1 MVCRKTKG
9 IVSAVKRTAVFFNKP
24 GVLLVL
30 AGLLLPSGSRAMD
43 WPTEEGVMVNNFG
56 WNREARPVLGTIFES
71 QGPVRAAEDADI
83 LFVHDM
89 EDSASVLPSPLGTWV
104 ALDHGDGL
112 ISIYSRLD
120 ETEAIPVLENVSR
133 GRLIA
138 QAGKSGMAGES
149 GFYFTFYDRKERRWI
164 NPAMI
169 IAPPEDTV
177 PPRILSVELRNRDGQ
192 IINPAQARSLRQGR
206 YTVLVNAV
214 DSSGF
219 AQGSAP
225 GTARE
230 ATQGEGRPATLAP
243 YRILCSVN
251 GMETGALSFETFS
264 VRDGVLMAYRNGLV
278 PVSQVYTPAP
288 AYEIG
293 ELSLTRGQAEIEII
307 AQDINGNIRNVVF
320 RLQVE

>member
-1 MVCRKTKG
+1 MLCRKTKNT
-9 IVSAVKRTAVFFNKP
+9 VRAVKAAAFNKP
-24 GVLLVL
+24 VMLLVL

-43 WPTEEGVMVNNFG
+43 WPAEEGVMVNNFG
-56 WNREARPVLGTIFES
+56 WNRDAKPVLGTIFETE
-71 QGPVRAAEDADI
+71 GPVRAVEDADI
-83 LFVHDM
+83 LFIHDS
-89 EDSASVLPSPLGTWV
+89 EDSASVLPSPLGTWA

-120 ETEAIPVLENVSR
+120 ETEALPVLENVSR

-138 QAGKSGMAGES
+138 RAGKSGMTAES
-149 GFYFTFYDRKERRWI
+149 GFYFAFYDRKERRWI

-169 IAPPEDTV
+169 IAPPADTV
-177 PPRILSVELRNRDGQ
+177 LPQILSVELRNGEGQ
-192 IINPAQARSLRQGR
+192 TINPAQTRSLRQGR

-214 DSSGF
+214 DSL
-219 AQGSAP
+219 
-225 GTARE
+225 R
-230 ATQGEGRPATLAP
+230 EGRPATLAP

-264 VRDGVLMAYRNGLV
+264 ARDGVLMAYRNGLV
-278 PVSQVYTPAP
+278 PVKQVYTPVP

-293 ELSLTRGQAEIEII
+293 ELALTRGQAEIEII
-307 AQDINGNIRNVVF
+307 AQDISGNTRNVVF

>member
-1 MVCRKTKG
+1 MARGKIRGTV
-9 IVSAVKRTAVFFNKP
+9 AVKGAAVFFNKP
-24 GVLLVL
+24 GILLLL

-43 WPTEEGVMVNNFG
+43 WPSEEGVMANNFG

-71 QGPVRAAEDADI
+71 EGPVRAAEDADI
-83 LFVHDM
+83 LFIHDP

-120 ETEAIPVLENVSR
+120 ETEALPALENVSR

-138 QAGKSGMAGES
+138 RAGKSGMAGES
-149 GFYFTFYDRKERRWI
+149 GFYFAFYDRKERRWI

-169 IAPPEDTV
+169 IAPPEDAV
-177 PPRILSVELRNRDGQ
+177 PPQILSVELRNGEGQ
-192 IINPAQARSLRQGR
+192 IINPAQARTLRQGR

-214 DSSGF
+214 DSL
-219 AQGSAP
+219 
-225 GTARE
+225 
-230 ATQGEGRPATLAP
+230 GEGRPATLAP

-251 GMETGALSFETFS
+251 GMEIGALSFETFS
-264 VRDGVLMAYRNGLV
+264 ARDGVLMAYRNGLV
-278 PVSQVYTPAP
+278 PVSQVYTASP

-307 AQDINGNIRNVVF
+307 AQDISGNTRSVVF

>member
-1 MVCRKTKG
+1 MLRRKTRG
-9 IVSAVKRTAVFFNKP
+9 TVSAVKGAAFFFKKP
-24 GVLLVL
+24 GMLLVL

-43 WPTEEGVMVNNFG
+43 WPAEEGVMVNNFG
-56 WNREARPVLGTIFES
+56 WNRDAKPVLGTIFEAG
-71 QGPVRAAEDADI
+71 GPVRATEDADI
-83 LFVHDM
+83 LFIRDK

-120 ETEAIPVLENVSR
+120 ETEALPALEQVSR

-138 QAGKSGMAGES
+138 RAGKSGMAGES

-177 PPRILSVELRNRDGQ
+177 PPEILSVELRNSEGQ
-192 IINPAQARSLRQGR
+192 IINAAQARTLKQGR
-206 YTVLVNAV
+206 YTALVNAV
-214 DSSGF
+214 DSL
-219 AQGSAP
+219 
-225 GTARE
+225 
-230 ATQGEGRPATLAP
+230 GEGQPATLAP

-251 GMETGALSFETFS
+251 GMEIGALSFETFS
-264 VRDGVLMAYRNGLV
+264 ARDGALMAYRNGLV
-278 PVSQVYTPAP
+278 PVNQIYTPAP

-293 ELSLTRGQAEIEII
+293 ELFLTRGQAAIEII
-307 AQDINGNIRNVVF
+307 ARDISGNARNAVF

>member
-1 MVCRKTKG
+1 MTRRKTKG
-9 IVSAVKRTAVFFNKP
+9 TVSVVKEAAVLFKKP
-24 GVLLVL
+24 GILLVL

-43 WPTEEGVMVNNFG
+43 WPTEEGVMAGNFG
-56 WNREARPVLGTIFES
+56 WNREARPVLGTTFES
-71 QGPVRAAEDADI
+71 RGPVRAAEDADI
-83 LFVHDM
+83 LFIHDR

-120 ETEAIPVLENVSR
+120 ETEEVPVLENVSR

-169 IAPPEDTV
+169 IAPPDDTV
-177 PPRILSVELRNRDGQ
+177 PPRILSVELRNQDGQ
-192 IINPAQARSLRQGR
+192 AINPAQTRSLKQGR

-214 DSSGF
+214 DSLGG
-219 AQGSAP
+219 APGSA
-225 GTARE
+225 
-230 ATQGEGRPATLAP
+230 QGEGRTATLAP

-251 GMETGALSFETFS
+251 GMETGALSFETLS
-264 VRDGVLMAYRNGLV
+264 ARDGVLMAYRNGLV
-278 PVSQVYTPAP
+278 PVSQIYTPAP

-293 ELSLTRGQAEIEII
+293 ELSLARGQAEIEII
-307 AQDINGNIRNVVF
+307 AQDISGNTRNAVF
-320 RLQVE
+320 RLLVE